1 MRITKFVLALVFAIG
16 LAIPSFAVEL
26 SLGGFPSYMRFR
38 WRTLTN
44 ATAHSVT
51 NGDTSVLGST
61 SDGEQIHFADMTL
74 RLTPQLVLSDAV
86 TIRATV
92 DVLSNA
98 IAGGANSGLFGATEN
113 NSGGVVMSDISTA
126 DRFNGTL
133 LFDSDA
139 VDENSGSFK
148 VKLNNN
154 PEDNI
159 TLILTDNDSTEISL
173 DNASILLSGGTDSY
187 NVSLLMDGSTESKPT
202 LPS

>member
-51 NGDTSVLGST
+51 NGSTGVLGAT

-133 LFDSDA
+133 LFDGDA

-148 VKLNNN
+148 VKFLMADIN
-154 PEDNI
+154 PV
-159 TLILTDNDSTEISL
+159 
-173 DNASILLSGGTDSY
+173 SY
-187 NVSLLMDGSTESKPT
+187 THLT
-202 LPS
+202 LPTKDSV